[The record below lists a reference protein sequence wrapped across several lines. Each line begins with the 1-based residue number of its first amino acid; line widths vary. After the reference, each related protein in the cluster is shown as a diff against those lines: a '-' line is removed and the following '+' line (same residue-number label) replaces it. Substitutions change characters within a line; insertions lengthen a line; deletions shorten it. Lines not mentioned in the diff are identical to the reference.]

1 MNSYYAAVLDG
12 ENIVGIV
19 LKDLR
24 TNALRQYS
32 IDETVQLAKSNEI
45 MLMGVDE
52 YGKLSVLKNESDIK
66 EGASAAGGII
76 YDKDIEKFFRLNP
89 RVHAEDIEWLRGGY
103 GRIVMCPVYAKKVS
117 GIIGMSFAI
126 LYNDAEYMWD
136 KVKDFLVSYNVLEGM
151 FSPEERREPQGFAIF
166 PAKVLGHNFIA
177 MLNDEIH
184 GLDIRFAGEFLH
196 ETVAIRNKWYGDKYG
211 EFYMLRTAYTNP
223 SQFSLRKLEKWMWR
237 ENERRWASAE

>member
-103 GRIVMCPVYAKKVS
+103 GRIVMCPVYAKKSS
-117 GIIGMSFAI
+117 GIRSRIFWPATMFLRECLVRKNGENLKDSRYSLLRCWDTI
-126 LYNDAEYMWD
+126 L
-136 KVKDFLVSYNVLEGM
+136 LLC
-151 FSPEERREPQGFAIF
+151 
-166 PAKVLGHNFIA
+166 
-177 MLNDEIH
+177 
-184 GLDIRFAGEFLH
+184 
-196 ETVAIRNKWYGDKYG
+196 
-211 EFYMLRTAYTNP
+211 
-223 SQFSLRKLEKWMWR
+223 
-237 ENERRWASAE
+237 